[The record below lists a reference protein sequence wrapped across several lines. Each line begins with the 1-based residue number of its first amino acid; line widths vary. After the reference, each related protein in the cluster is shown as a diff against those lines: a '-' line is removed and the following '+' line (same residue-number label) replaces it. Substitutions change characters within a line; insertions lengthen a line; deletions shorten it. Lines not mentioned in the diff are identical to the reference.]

1 MKAKPKTKLM
11 LLIGLCLSV
20 VNAQPT
26 SSSSSSSSFGYGAS
40 FISNPAIYAYTVGN
54 QQQQLKD
61 AAPAAMGDIN
71 FATANSNFNSNVN
84 ANGNYR
90 FSGTGTDSGSISDT
104 DYGSASLSS
113 NRNYYYTNNN
123 NNNNNNNDVEETD
136 TVSAT
141 PTLSTPP
148 AATQPA
154 PLTGCTLD
162 RLAVYKVVLHTYWT
176 RELFPKHYPDWRPTA
191 QWTKTLGRTHNANYA
206 LYHIGQPAT
215 LGVKQFTE
223 TGKTDLLDS
232 IAGEQQQQQ
241 MQTQSQSQT
250 QTPTQS
256 QTQSQTQTQ
265 GQNQN
270 QGQTSSSRSGK
281 SPPAAERSVFDEFSM
296 PAIQL
301 GSGRSEAKVFVDSNH
316 SLVSLMTRIV
326 PSPDWFI
333 GVDSFELCVGGT
345 WIDTIT
351 VELDPLDAGTDNGFT
366 FTAPNW
372 PTAPQGVIYRITSRY
387 PGHPAGSFYYPKSK
401 RLPPIAT
408 FQFIKL
414 KEYELSEVF
423 NIAEDDRKYEM
434 VQTQTHLD
442 AEHNHV
448 EMNNELSASI
458 ERERQTEQQ
467 QQQQQQQQQ
476 YNDERQ
482 RIRSQLL
489 AKMNPIYNNSQQQAP
504 QVVNVV
510 PKNDKQAL
518 MQSIA
523 SSYNRR
529 TSNSAATNNIN
540 TTLMASNTKISSS
553 SLMGN
558 FSTANS
564 SQQQQQQRRRAQRR
578 QRDCRVSHWSEWTAC
593 SKTCGIGEM
602 HRYRKVIKHGKRGG
616 RPCPALQQSKW
627 CGTERNCHGPQSYF
641 NWSDS
646 DT

>member
-1 MKAKPKTKLM
+1 MRAQPKTKSGAQWSPLVGI
-11 LLIGLCLSV
+11 LGLIGIIGILGPAL
-20 VNAQPT
+20 ADGA
-26 SSSSSSSSFGYGAS
+26 SSAYGAS
-40 FISNPAIYAYTVGN
+40 FISNPGIYAYSVAN
-54 QQQQLKD
+54 QQAPKDNDIKFGSTSSDD
-61 AAPAAMGDIN
+61 AAAAV
-71 FATANSNFNSNVN
+71 AQSSANSN
-84 ANGNYR
+84 
-90 FSGTGTDSGSISDT
+90 
-104 DYGSASLSS
+104 L

-123 NNNNNNNDVEETD
+123 AEFMGEGP
-136 TVSAT
+136 SA
-141 PTLSTPP
+141 PP
-148 AATQPA
+148 PTQPA
-154 PLTGCTLD
+154 PQTGCTLD

-176 RELFPKHYPDWRPTA
+176 RDLFPKHFPDWRPTA

-215 LGVKQFTE
+215 GAVKQFAE
-223 TGKTDLLDS
+223 TGRSDLLDS
-232 IAGEQQQQQ
+232 NAGEQQQQQ
-241 MQTQSQSQT
+241 MQLQSQT
-250 QTPTQS
+250 
-256 QTQSQTQTQ
+256 
-265 GQNQN
+265 
-270 QGQTSSSRSGK
+270 GK
-281 SPPAAERSVFDEFSM
+281 SQPGGSTAAAVAAAAAATAMATGPPTSGDASERSVFDEFSL

-301 GSGRSEAKVFVDSNH
+301 GAGRSEAKVFVDSNH

-333 GVDSFELCVGGT
+333 GVDSFELCVGGS
-345 WIDTIT
+345 WIDTVT

-423 NIAEDDRKYEM
+423 NIAEDDRKYET

-442 AEHNHV
+442 AEHSHV

-467 QQQQQQQQQ
+467 QQQPQQQQQQ
-476 YNDERQ
+476 LQQQQQPFQPFNDERQ

-489 AKMNPIYNNSQQQAP
+489 AKMNPIYSGGNNSQQPP
-504 QVVNVV
+504 QLGSVV
-510 PKNDKQAL
+510 PKNDKHAIL
-518 MQSIA
+518 QSIA
-523 SSYNRR
+523 SSYRR
-529 TSNSAATNNIN
+529 ATDATNIN
-540 TTLMASNTKISSS
+540 TTNLTASSASVSAPQSRSQPQPQTESQAPSVAR
-553 SLMGN
+553 GN
-558 FSTANS
+558 LSRRR
-564 SQQQQQQRRRAQRR
+564 SQSQRR
-578 QRDCRVSHWSEWTAC
+578 RDCRVSHWSEWTAC
-593 SKTCGIGEM
+593 SKSCGIGEM

-627 CGTERNCHGPQSYF
+627 CGTERNCHGPQTYF

>member
-1 MKAKPKTKLM
+1 MGATPKTDFPAHW
-11 LLIGLCLSV
+11 LLCILLALGSI
-20 VNAQPT
+20 
-26 SSSSSSSSFGYGAS
+26 SSKASAVSAYGAS
-40 FISNPAIYAYTVGN
+40 FISNPSIYAYSVENQPDERESRDNNIKFAAEHGN
-54 QQQQLKD
+54 L
-61 AAPAAMGDIN
+61 
-71 FATANSNFNSNVN
+71 NSNSN
-84 ANGNYR
+84 
-90 FSGTGTDSGSISDT
+90 
-104 DYGSASLSS
+104 L
-113 NRNYYYTNNN
+113 NRNYYYTDDPSPVPNLNP
-123 NNNNNNNDVEETD
+123 TA
-136 TVSAT
+136 SLAT
-141 PTLSTPP
+141 PP
-148 AATQPA
+148 ATQPA
-154 PLTGCTLD
+154 PQTGCTLD

-215 LGVKQFTE
+215 AAVKQFAE
-223 TGKTDLLDS
+223 SGRTDLLDS
-232 IAGEQQQQQ
+232 NAGEQQQVQMQLQSQ
-241 MQTQSQSQT
+241 MQT
-250 QTPTQS
+250 
-256 QTQSQTQTQ
+256 
-265 GQNQN
+265 
-270 QGQTSSSRSGK
+270 GK
-281 SPPAAERSVFDEFSM
+281 SPSGGISSGSSGTTSFNTTAASTATPTSGGSGGTTAERSVFDEFSM
-296 PAIQL
+296 PAIPM
-301 GSGRSEAKVFVDSNH
+301 GAGRSEAKVFVDSNH

-333 GVDSFELCVGGT
+333 GVDSFELCVGGS
-345 WIDTIT
+345 WIDTVT

-423 NIAEDDRKYEM
+423 NIAEDDRKYET

-467 QQQQQQQQQ
+467 QLQQ
-476 YNDERQ
+476 NDDERQ

-489 AKMNPIYNNSQQQAP
+489 AKMNPIYGSNNSLQPAP
-504 QVVNVV
+504 GQVVSVV
-510 PKNDKQAL
+510 PKNDKHAIL
-518 MQSIA
+518 QSIA
-523 SSYNRR
+523 SSYRR
-529 TSNSAATNNIN
+529 AADASDANASNPTPSAVGGGKAGGTLGGGAAT
-540 TTLMASNTKISSS
+540 
-553 SLMGN
+553 
-558 FSTANS
+558 
-564 SQQQQQQRRRAQRR
+564 RRRSSAQRR
-578 QRDCRVSHWSEWTAC
+578 RDCRVSHWSEWTAC
-593 SKTCGIGEM
+593 SKSCGVGEM

-616 RPCPALQQSKW
+616 RQCPALQQSKW
-627 CGTERNCHGPQSYF
+627 CGTERNCHGSQTYF

>member
-1 MKAKPKTKLM
+1 MKAKLTNQKRQQQIP
-11 LLIGLCLSV
+11 LLAATLAALLLTVNV
-20 VNAQPT
+20 VAAAADSN
-26 SSSSSSSSFGYGAS
+26 YGAS
-40 FISNPAIYAYTVGN
+40 FISNPAIYAYTVAN
-54 QQQQLKD
+54 QQQQQQ
-61 AAPAAMGDIN
+61 AENYIN
-71 FATANSNFNSNVN
+71 FDTAANVN
-84 ANGNYR
+84 GNLNVPSVNGNYR
-90 FSGTGTDSGSISDT
+90 NF
-104 DYGSASLSS
+104 
-113 NRNYYYTNNN
+113 YYTATKI
-123 NNNNNNNDVEETD
+123 DQ
-136 TVSAT
+136 AT
-141 PTLSTPP
+141 PTANTSPAAAAAAAVASAP
-148 AATQPA
+148 VAATQPA

-162 RLAVYKVVLHTYWT
+162 RLAVYKVILHTYWT

-215 LGVKQFTE
+215 AGVKQFAE

-232 IAGEQQQQQ
+232 NAGEQQQQQ
-241 MQTQSQSQT
+241 MQAQKSNMVT
-250 QTPTQS
+250 
-256 QTQSQTQTQ
+256 
-265 GQNQN
+265 G
-270 QGQTSSSRSGK
+270 SGVGVGAGL
-281 SPPAAERSVFDEFSM
+281 AAGAATATMSERSVFDEFSL

-301 GSGRSEAKVFVDSNH
+301 GEGRSEAKVFVDSNH

-326 PSPDWFI
+326 PSPDWFV
-333 GVDSFELCVGGT
+333 GVDSFELCVGGS
-345 WIDTIT
+345 WIDTVT

-387 PGHPAGSFYYPKSK
+387 PAHPAGSFYYPKSK

-423 NIAEDDRKYEM
+423 NIAEDDRKYET

-458 ERERQTEQQ
+458 ERERQRERERQEQQ
-467 QQQQQQQQQ
+467 TPQQMQLQQF
-476 YNDERQ
+476 NDERQ

-489 AKMNPIYNNSQQQAP
+489 AKMNPNYNNSQQPGA
-504 QVVNVV
+504 VNVV
-510 PKNDKQAL
+510 PKNDKHAL

-523 SSYNRR
+523 NSYRR
-529 TSNSAATNNIN
+529 NDAAATAAANNYSS
-540 TTLMASNTKISSS
+540 LSASSS
-553 SLMGN
+553 ASASASSA
-558 FSTANS
+558 ST
-564 SQQQQQQRRRAQRR
+564 RRRSPLGSKRR
-578 QRDCRVSHWSEWTAC
+578 RDCRVSHWSEWTAC
-593 SKTCGIGEM
+593 SKSCGIGEM

-627 CGTERNCHGPQSYF
+627 CGTERNCHGPQTYF

>member
-1 MKAKPKTKLM
+1 MGATQKTDFPAHWLLFILLGLSFVSPKVTA
-11 LLIGLCLSV
+11 IS
-20 VNAQPT
+20 A
-26 SSSSSSSSFGYGAS
+26 YGAS
-40 FISNPAIYAYTVGN
+40 FISNPSIYAYSVEN
-54 QQQQLKD
+54 QQ
-61 AAPAAMGDIN
+61 APRENRDNIK
-71 FATANSNFNSNVN
+71 FADDDGNLNANSN
-84 ANGNYR
+84 
-90 FSGTGTDSGSISDT
+90 
-104 DYGSASLSS
+104 L
-113 NRNYYYTNNN
+113 NRNYYF
-123 NNNNNNNDVEETD
+123 TD
-136 TVSAT
+136 DPSPVPNSNANPTAPLAT
-141 PTLSTPP
+141 PP
-148 AATQPA
+148 ATQPA
-154 PLTGCTLD
+154 PQTGCTLD

-215 LGVKQFTE
+215 AAVKQFAE
-223 TGKTDLLDS
+223 SGRTDLLDS
-232 IAGEQQQQQ
+232 NAGEQQQQQ
-241 MQTQSQSQT
+241 MQMQMQT
-250 QTPTQS
+250 
-256 QTQSQTQTQ
+256 
-265 GQNQN
+265 
-270 QGQTSSSRSGK
+270 GK
-281 SPPAAERSVFDEFSM
+281 SPSGGTGSSFNTTSSGTTTTSSERSVFDEFSM
-296 PAIQL
+296 PAIPL
-301 GSGRSEAKVFVDSNH
+301 GAGRSEAKVFVDSNH

-333 GVDSFELCVGGT
+333 GVDSFELCVGGS
-345 WIDTIT
+345 WIDTVT

-423 NIAEDDRKYEM
+423 NIAEDDRKYET

-467 QQQQQQQQQ
+467 QLQQ
-476 YNDERQ
+476 NDDERQ

-489 AKMNPIYNNSQQQAP
+489 AKMNPIYGGNNNLQPAP
-504 QVVNVV
+504 GQVVSVV
-510 PKNDKQAL
+510 PKNDKHAIL
-518 MQSIA
+518 QSIA
-523 SSYNRR
+523 SSYRR
-529 TSNSAATNNIN
+529 ATD
-540 TTLMASNTKISSS
+540 ASNLNAS
-553 SLMGN
+553 N
-558 FSTANS
+558 PTA
-564 SQQQQQQRRRAQRR
+564 SQSPPPPAGGKAVQGGSVGGATRRRSMAQRR
-578 QRDCRVSHWSEWTAC
+578 RDCRVSHWSEWTAC
-593 SKTCGIGEM
+593 SKSCGVGEM

-616 RPCPALQQSKW
+616 RQCPALQQSKW
-627 CGTERNCHGPQSYF
+627 CGTERNCHGSQTYF

>member
-1 MKAKPKTKLM
+1 MKAKFKFEQ
-11 LLIGLCLSV
+11 LLAATLCALAAVAAAAAVQS
-20 VNAQPT
+20 QPG
-26 SSSSSSSSFGYGAS
+26 SSYGAS
-40 FISNPAIYAYTVGN
+40 FISNPAIYAYNVAN
-54 QQQQLKD
+54 QQQQQQQQQREIADNQNYIDFD
-61 AAPAAMGDIN
+61 AAPVNGN
-71 FATANSNFNSNVN
+71 PNANV
-84 ANGNYR
+84 NGNY
-90 FSGTGTDSGSISDT
+90 
-104 DYGSASLSS
+104 
-113 NRNYYYTNNN
+113 RNYYYTDANARL
-123 NNNNNNNDVEETD
+123 DA
-136 TVSAT
+136 AT
-141 PTLSTPP
+141 PTLNTPP
-148 AATQPA
+148 ATAAAAAAATQPA

-191 QWTKTLGRTHNANYA
+191 QWTKTLGRTHNANYG

-215 LGVKQFTE
+215 AGVKQFAE
-223 TGKTDLLDS
+223 TGKTELLDS
-232 IAGEQQQQQ
+232 NAGEQQQQQ
-241 MQTQSQSQT
+241 MQAQKSSTAT
-250 QTPTQS
+250 VAGTAPTM
-256 QTQSQTQTQ
+256 
-265 GQNQN
+265 
-270 QGQTSSSRSGK
+270 
-281 SPPAAERSVFDEFSM
+281 AERSVFDEFSL

-301 GSGRSEAKVFVDSNH
+301 GAGRSEAKVFVDSNH

-333 GVDSFELCVGGT
+333 GVDSFELCVGGS
-345 WIDTIT
+345 WIDTVT

-387 PGHPAGSFYYPKSK
+387 PAHPAGSFYYPKSK

-414 KEYELSEVF
+414 REYELSEVF
-423 NIAEDDRKYEM
+423 NIAEDDRKYET

-458 ERERQTEQQ
+458 ERERQREREREQQ
-467 QQQQQQQQQ
+467 TPF
-476 YNDERQ
+476 NDERQ

-489 AKMNPIYNNSQQQAP
+489 AKMNPNYNNSQQP
-504 QVVNVV
+504 GGVVNVV
-510 PKNDKQAL
+510 PKNDKHAL

-523 SSYNRR
+523 SSYRR
-529 TSNSAATNNIN
+529 TDAANNNITSYPAKAKGSATATATASASAAVSGRGTG
-540 TTLMASNTKISSS
+540 TGTGSS
-553 SLMGN
+553 
-558 FSTANS
+558 
-564 SQQQQQQRRRAQRR
+564 RRRASLAASKRR
-578 QRDCRVSHWSEWTAC
+578 RDCRVGHWSEWTAC
-593 SKTCGIGEM
+593 SKSCGIGEM

>member
-1 MKAKPKTKLM
+1 MKNKCKSREMKTKLKYDQ
-11 LLIGLCLSV
+11 LLAVTLCTLLTLAAAAV
-20 VNAQPT
+20 DAQPA
-26 SSSSSSSSFGYGAS
+26 SSYGAS
-40 FISNPAIYAYTVGN
+40 FISNPAIYAYTVDN
-54 QQQQLKD
+54 QQQQQQQQQQEQQQQQL
-61 AAPAAMGDIN
+61 IN
-71 FATANSNFNSNVN
+71 FDTANVNGNSNENANVN
-84 ANGNYR
+84 VNVNGNYR
-90 FSGTGTDSGSISDT
+90 
-104 DYGSASLSS
+104 AAS
-113 NRNYYYTNNN
+113 NRNYYFT
-123 NNNNNNNDVEETD
+123 DVNANANGEA
-136 TVSAT
+136 AT
-141 PTLSTPP
+141 PTLTTPQAP
-148 AATQPA
+148 ASVPVSSAATQPA

-215 LGVKQFTE
+215 AGVKQFAE
-223 TGKTDLLDS
+223 TGKTEQLDS
-232 IAGEQQQQQ
+232 NAGEQQQQT
-241 MQTQSQSQT
+241 MQAAGQAHTQKQQPSQ
-250 QTPTQS
+250 
-256 QTQSQTQTQ
+256 
-265 GQNQN
+265 GFA
-270 QGQTSSSRSGK
+270 SGT
-281 SPPAAERSVFDEFSM
+281 ERSVFDEFTM

-301 GSGRSEAKVFVDSNH
+301 GAGRSEAKVFVDSNH

-333 GVDSFELCVGGT
+333 GVDSFELCVGGS
-345 WIDTIT
+345 WIDTVT

-387 PGHPAGSFYYPKSK
+387 PAHPAGSFYYPKSK

-458 ERERQTEQQ
+458 ERERQREQDGDRDGQTPQ
-467 QQQQQQQQQ
+467 QLQLQQ
-476 YNDERQ
+476 YDEERQ

-489 AKMNPIYNNSQQQAP
+489 AKMNPIYNNSQQPPPA
-504 QVVNVV
+504 VVSVV
-510 PKNDKQAL
+510 PKNDKHAL

-523 SSYNRR
+523 NSYRR
-529 TSNSAATNNIN
+529 TDVGNDKNIN
-540 TTLMASNTKISSS
+540 NSTYPAQVPAKDIAAAAVAVAAPTRRRSGSRMASK
-553 SLMGN
+553 
-558 FSTANS
+558 
-564 SQQQQQQRRRAQRR
+564 RR
-578 QRDCRVSHWSEWTAC
+578 RDCRVSHWSEWTAC
-593 SKTCGIGEM
+593 SKSCGIGEM

>member
-1 MKAKPKTKLM
+1 MGKKCKSQAMKAKLKFDQ
-11 LLIGLCLSV
+11 LLAVTLCALLALAAAAAE
-20 VNAQPT
+20 AQPA
-26 SSSSSSSSFGYGAS
+26 SSYGAS
-40 FISNPAIYAYTVGN
+40 FISNPAIYAYTVHN
-54 QQQQLKD
+54 QQPQQQPQQQQSV
-61 AAPAAMGDIN
+61 IN
-71 FATANSNFNSNVN
+71 FDSAN
-84 ANGNYR
+84 ANGNENANVNGNYR
-90 FSGTGTDSGSISDT
+90 G
-104 DYGSASLSS
+104 AS
-113 NRNYYYTNNN
+113 NRNYYYTAANANVN
-123 NNNNNNNDVEETD
+123 ANANGG
-136 TVSAT
+136 AG
-141 PTLSTPP
+141 TPP
-148 AATQPA
+148 LTTPPAAAAAATQPA

-215 LGVKQFTE
+215 AGVKQFAE
-223 TGKTDLLDS
+223 TGKTELLDS
-232 IAGEQQQQQ
+232 NAGEQQQQT
-241 MQTQSQSQT
+241 MQAAQSTQSAQSA
-250 QTPTQS
+250 QS
-256 QTQSQTQTQ
+256 
-265 GQNQN
+265 GFA
-270 QGQTSSSRSGK
+270 GG
-281 SPPAAERSVFDEFSM
+281 ERSVFDEFSM

-301 GSGRSEAKVFVDSNH
+301 GAGRSEAKVFVDSNH

-333 GVDSFELCVGGT
+333 GVDSFELCVGGS
-345 WIDTIT
+345 WIDTVT

-387 PGHPAGSFYYPKSK
+387 PAHPAGSFYYPKSK

-458 ERERQTEQQ
+458 ERERQRERERDDERDGQLQLQQ
-467 QQQQQQQQQ
+467 F
-476 YNDERQ
+476 DEERQ

-489 AKMNPIYNNSQQQAP
+489 AKMNPIYNNSQP
-504 QVVNVV
+504 PLVSVV
-510 PKNDKQAL
+510 PKNDKHAL
-518 MQSIA
+518 LQSIA
-523 SSYNRR
+523 SSYRR
-529 TSNSAATNNIN
+529 TDVGNNNGNNNVNNNTAYLAAPVAAKDSAPVAGT
-540 TTLMASNTKISSS
+540 
-553 SLMGN
+553 
-558 FSTANS
+558 
-564 SQQQQQQRRRAQRR
+564 RRRSGLASSKRR
-578 QRDCRVSHWSEWTAC
+578 RDCRVSHWSEWTAC
-593 SKTCGIGEM
+593 SKSCGIGEM

>member
-1 MKAKPKTKLM
+1 MGATPKTDFPAHW
-11 LLIGLCLSV
+11 LLCILLALGSISSKA
-20 VNAQPT
+20 NAV
-26 SSSSSSSSFGYGAS
+26 SAYGAS
-40 FISNPAIYAYTVGN
+40 FISNPSIYAYSVENPPDERESRDNNIKFAAEHGN
-54 QQQQLKD
+54 L
-61 AAPAAMGDIN
+61 
-71 FATANSNFNSNVN
+71 NSNSN
-84 ANGNYR
+84 
-90 FSGTGTDSGSISDT
+90 
-104 DYGSASLSS
+104 L
-113 NRNYYYTNNN
+113 NRNYYYTDDPSPVPNMNP
-123 NNNNNNNDVEETD
+123 TA
-136 TVSAT
+136 SLAT
-141 PTLSTPP
+141 PP
-148 AATQPA
+148 ATQPA
-154 PLTGCTLD
+154 PQTGCTLD

-215 LGVKQFTE
+215 AAVKQFAE
-223 TGKTDLLDS
+223 SGRTDLLDS
-232 IAGEQQQQQ
+232 NAGEQQQVQ
-241 MQTQSQSQT
+241 MQLQSQMQA
-250 QTPTQS
+250 
-256 QTQSQTQTQ
+256 
-265 GQNQN
+265 
-270 QGQTSSSRSGK
+270 GK
-281 SPPAAERSVFDEFSM
+281 SPSGGISSGTTSFNATAASTATPTGGSGGSGGTGTTTAERSVFDEFSM
-296 PAIQL
+296 PAIPM
-301 GSGRSEAKVFVDSNH
+301 GAGRSEAKVFVDSNH

-333 GVDSFELCVGGT
+333 GVDSFELCVGGS
-345 WIDTIT
+345 WIDTVT

-423 NIAEDDRKYEM
+423 NIAEDDRKYET

-467 QQQQQQQQQ
+467 QLQQ
-476 YNDERQ
+476 NDDERQ

-489 AKMNPIYNNSQQQAP
+489 AKMNPIYGSNNSLQPAP
-504 QVVNVV
+504 GQVVSVV
-510 PKNDKQAL
+510 PKNDKHAIL
-518 MQSIA
+518 QSIA
-523 SSYNRR
+523 SSYRR
-529 TSNSAATNNIN
+529 AADASDANASNPTPSAIGGGKAGGAVGGGAAT
-540 TTLMASNTKISSS
+540 
-553 SLMGN
+553 
-558 FSTANS
+558 
-564 SQQQQQQRRRAQRR
+564 RRRSSAQRR
-578 QRDCRVSHWSEWTAC
+578 RDCRVSHWSEWTAC
-593 SKTCGIGEM
+593 SKSCGVGEM

-616 RPCPALQQSKW
+616 RQCPALQQSKW
-627 CGTERNCHGPQSYF
+627 CGTERNCHGSQTYF

>member
-1 MKAKPKTKLM
+1 MGATPKTDFPAHW
-11 LLIGLCLSV
+11 LLCILLALGSLSSKA
-20 VNAQPT
+20 NAV
-26 SSSSSSSSFGYGAS
+26 SAYGAS
-40 FISNPAIYAYTVGN
+40 FISNPSIYAYSVENQPDERESRDNNIKFAAEHGN
-54 QQQQLKD
+54 L
-61 AAPAAMGDIN
+61 
-71 FATANSNFNSNVN
+71 NSNSN
-84 ANGNYR
+84 
-90 FSGTGTDSGSISDT
+90 
-104 DYGSASLSS
+104 L
-113 NRNYYYTNNN
+113 NRNYYYT
-123 NNNNNNNDVEETD
+123 DD
-136 TVSAT
+136 PSPVSNLNPTASLAT
-141 PTLSTPP
+141 PP
-148 AATQPA
+148 ATQPA
-154 PLTGCTLD
+154 PQTGCTLD

-215 LGVKQFTE
+215 AAVKQFAE
-223 TGKTDLLDS
+223 SGRTDLLDS
-232 IAGEQQQQQ
+232 NAGEQQQVQ
-241 MQTQSQSQT
+241 MQLQSQMQA
-250 QTPTQS
+250 
-256 QTQSQTQTQ
+256 
-265 GQNQN
+265 
-270 QGQTSSSRSGK
+270 GK
-281 SPPAAERSVFDEFSM
+281 SPSGGISSGTTSFNATAASTATPTGGSGGSGGTGTTTAERSVFDEFSM
-296 PAIQL
+296 PAIPM
-301 GSGRSEAKVFVDSNH
+301 GAGRSEAKVFVDSNH

-333 GVDSFELCVGGT
+333 GVDSFELCVGGS
-345 WIDTIT
+345 WIDTVT

-423 NIAEDDRKYEM
+423 NIAEDDRKYET

-467 QQQQQQQQQ
+467 QLQQ
-476 YNDERQ
+476 NDDERQ

-489 AKMNPIYNNSQQQAP
+489 AKMNPIYGSNNSLQPAP
-504 QVVNVV
+504 GQVVSVV
-510 PKNDKQAL
+510 PKNDKHAIL
-518 MQSIA
+518 QSIA
-523 SSYNRR
+523 SSYRR
-529 TSNSAATNNIN
+529 AADASDANASNPTPSAIGGGKAGGAVGGGAAT
-540 TTLMASNTKISSS
+540 
-553 SLMGN
+553 
-558 FSTANS
+558 
-564 SQQQQQQRRRAQRR
+564 RRRSSAQRR
-578 QRDCRVSHWSEWTAC
+578 RDCRVSHWSEWTAC
-593 SKTCGIGEM
+593 SKSCGVGEM

-616 RPCPALQQSKW
+616 RQCPALQQSKW
-627 CGTERNCHGPQSYF
+627 CGTERNCHGSQTYF

>member
-1 MKAKPKTKLM
+1 MRPTPKSESP
-11 LLIGLCLSV
+11 LLLLALLLLLGVGLLASGTDAV
-20 VNAQPT
+20 
-26 SSSSSSSSFGYGAS
+26 SSYGAS
-40 FISNPAIYAYTVGN
+40 FISNPAIYAYSVEN
-54 QQQQLKD
+54 QQEQEQGREREREREREQDQEQNDIKF
-61 AAPAAMGDIN
+61 AATNA
-71 FATANSNFNSNVN
+71 N
-84 ANGNYR
+84 ANGN
-90 FSGTGTDSGSISDT
+90 SNSN
-104 DYGSASLSS
+104 L
-113 NRNYYYTNNN
+113 NRNYYYTSDPNQSPNVN
-123 NNNNNNNDVEETD
+123 SYVNPTPAL
-136 TVSAT
+136 AT
-141 PTLSTPP
+141 PP
-148 AATQPA
+148 ATQPA
-154 PLTGCTLD
+154 PQTGCTLD

-215 LGVKQFTE
+215 AAVKQFAE
-223 TGKTDLLDS
+223 TGRSDLLDS
-232 IAGEQQQQQ
+232 NAGEQQQQQ
-241 MQTQSQSQT
+241 MQT
-250 QTPTQS
+250 
-256 QTQSQTQTQ
+256 
-265 GQNQN
+265 
-270 QGQTSSSRSGK
+270 GK
-281 SPPAAERSVFDEFSM
+281 SPTVSSSATSSTSTSTSQSTSTSGGAPVQERSVFDEFSM
-296 PAIQL
+296 PAIPL
-301 GSGRSEAKVFVDSNH
+301 GAGRSEAKVFVDSNH

-326 PSPDWFI
+326 PSPDWYI
-333 GVDSFELCVGGT
+333 GVDSFELCVGGS
-345 WIDTIT
+345 WIDTVT

-423 NIAEDDRKYEM
+423 NIAEDDRKYET

-467 QQQQQQQQQ
+467 QSQQQQQQQQ
-476 YNDERQ
+476 QHQQQQQQQQLQQFDERQ

-489 AKMNPIYNNSQQQAP
+489 AKMNPIYSYNNSQQPAP
-504 QVVNVV
+504 GQVVSVV
-510 PKNDKQAL
+510 PKNDKHAIL
-518 MQSIA
+518 QSIA
-523 SSYNRR
+523 SSYRR
-529 TSNSAATNNIN
+529 ATDSGRSLNTFNLTQSQHTNGTSGGGTS
-540 TTLMASNTKISSS
+540 SRRRSSS
-553 SLMGN
+553 
-558 FSTANS
+558 
-564 SQQQQQQRRRAQRR
+564 QRR
-578 QRDCRVSHWSEWTAC
+578 RDCRVSHWSEWTTC
-593 SKTCGIGEM
+593 SKSCGIGEM

-627 CGTERNCHGPQSYF
+627 CGTERNCHGSQTYF

>member
-1 MKAKPKTKLM
+1 MGATQKTDFPAHWLLFILLGLSFVSPKVTA
-11 LLIGLCLSV
+11 IS
-20 VNAQPT
+20 A
-26 SSSSSSSSFGYGAS
+26 YGAS
-40 FISNPAIYAYTVGN
+40 FISNPSIYAYSVQN
-54 QQQQLKD
+54 QQEQRENRDNIK
-61 AAPAAMGDIN
+61 
-71 FATANSNFNSNVN
+71 FADDDGNLNANSN
-84 ANGNYR
+84 
-90 FSGTGTDSGSISDT
+90 
-104 DYGSASLSS
+104 L
-113 NRNYYYTNNN
+113 NRNYYF
-123 NNNNNNNDVEETD
+123 TD
-136 TVSAT
+136 DPSPVPNSNANPTASLAT
-141 PTLSTPP
+141 PP
-148 AATQPA
+148 ATQPA
-154 PLTGCTLD
+154 PQTGCTLD

-215 LGVKQFTE
+215 AAVKQFAE
-223 TGKTDLLDS
+223 SGRTDLLDS
-232 IAGEQQQQQ
+232 NAGEQQQQQ
-241 MQTQSQSQT
+241 MQMQMQT
-250 QTPTQS
+250 
-256 QTQSQTQTQ
+256 
-265 GQNQN
+265 
-270 QGQTSSSRSGK
+270 GK
-281 SPPAAERSVFDEFSM
+281 SPSGGPGSSFNTTSSGTTTTTTTNSERSVFDEFSM
-296 PAIQL
+296 PAIPL
-301 GSGRSEAKVFVDSNH
+301 GAGRSEAKVFVDSNH

-333 GVDSFELCVGGT
+333 GVDSFELCVGGS
-345 WIDTIT
+345 WIDTVT

-423 NIAEDDRKYEM
+423 NIAEDDRKYET

-467 QQQQQQQQQ
+467 QLQQ
-476 YNDERQ
+476 NDDERQ

-489 AKMNPIYNNSQQQAP
+489 AKMNPIYGGNNNLQPAP
-504 QVVNVV
+504 GQVVSVV
-510 PKNDKQAL
+510 PKNDKHAIL
-518 MQSIA
+518 QSIA
-523 SSYNRR
+523 SSYRR
-529 TSNSAATNNIN
+529 ATD
-540 TTLMASNTKISSS
+540 ASNLNAS
-553 SLMGN
+553 N
-558 FSTANS
+558 PTA
-564 SQQQQQQRRRAQRR
+564 SQSPPPPLGGAGGGATRRRSMAQRR
-578 QRDCRVSHWSEWTAC
+578 RDCRVSHWSEWTAC
-593 SKTCGIGEM
+593 SKSCGVGEM

-616 RPCPALQQSKW
+616 RQCPALQQSKW
-627 CGTERNCHGPQSYF
+627 CGTERNCHESQTYF

>member
-1 MKAKPKTKLM
+1 MRATPKTESP
-11 LLIGLCLSV
+11 LLLLALLLLGVGLLATGTDAV
-20 VNAQPT
+20 
-26 SSSSSSSSFGYGAS
+26 SSYGAS
-40 FISNPAIYAYTVGN
+40 FISNPAIYAYSVEN
-54 QQQQLKD
+54 QQEQEREREQEQEQNDIKF
-61 AAPAAMGDIN
+61 AATNA
-71 FATANSNFNSNVN
+71 N
-84 ANGNYR
+84 ANGN
-90 FSGTGTDSGSISDT
+90 SNSN
-104 DYGSASLSS
+104 L
-113 NRNYYYTNNN
+113 NRNYYYTSDPNQSPNVN
-123 NNNNNNNDVEETD
+123 SNVNPTPAL
-136 TVSAT
+136 AT
-141 PTLSTPP
+141 PP
-148 AATQPA
+148 ATQPA
-154 PLTGCTLD
+154 PQTGCTLD

-215 LGVKQFTE
+215 AAVKQFAE
-223 TGKTDLLDS
+223 TGRSDLLDS
-232 IAGEQQQQQ
+232 NAGEQQQQQ
-241 MQTQSQSQT
+241 MQT
-250 QTPTQS
+250 
-256 QTQSQTQTQ
+256 
-265 GQNQN
+265 
-270 QGQTSSSRSGK
+270 GK
-281 SPPAAERSVFDEFSM
+281 SPTGSSSSTATSSTSTSPSGGSPIQERSVFDEFSM
-296 PAIQL
+296 PAIPL
-301 GSGRSEAKVFVDSNH
+301 GAGRSEAKVFVDSNH

-333 GVDSFELCVGGT
+333 GVDSFELCVGGS
-345 WIDTIT
+345 WIDTVT

-423 NIAEDDRKYEM
+423 NIAEDDRKYET

-467 QQQQQQQQQ
+467 QSQQQQQQHQQQQQLQQ
-476 YNDERQ
+476 YDERQ

-489 AKMNPIYNNSQQQAP
+489 AKMNPIYSYNNSQQPAP
-504 QVVNVV
+504 GQVVSVV
-510 PKNDKQAL
+510 PKNDKHAIL
-518 MQSIA
+518 QSIA
-523 SSYNRR
+523 SSYRR
-529 TSNSAATNNIN
+529 ATDSGNSLNTSNLTQSQSQSTNG
-540 TTLMASNTKISSS
+540 AGGGGPSSRRRSSS
-553 SLMGN
+553 
-558 FSTANS
+558 
-564 SQQQQQQRRRAQRR
+564 QRR
-578 QRDCRVSHWSEWTAC
+578 RDCRVSHWSEWTAC
-593 SKTCGIGEM
+593 SKSCGIGEM

-627 CGTERNCHGPQSYF
+627 CGTERNCHGSQTYF